1 MRIKLLLAAAS
12 LLAST
17 AGGLSYVSGH
27 STGRESRSVAD
38 CQKLPMPE
46 RQACLSCV
54 GRPLKHHYHPDYP
67 FASRCRPD
75 NGKP

>member
-12 LLAST
+12 LLATT

-27 STGRESRSVAD
+27 STGRESRLAAQ
-38 CQKLPMPE
+38 CQKLPMAE
-46 RQACLSCV
+46 RTACLSCV
-54 GRPLKHHYHPDYP
+54 ARPVKHHYHPDYP
-67 FASRCRPD
+67 AGARCRLD